1 MGHFA
6 QKPDL
11 TPGQG
16 RHQRLLRTPGTD
28 DLVRLPSVSFGPLVW
43 SIVAVLVA
51 LVVLA
56 LLVLG
61 ALRAVGRTT
70 TVLAAFTAL
79 LSDRAGMLRARV
91 AALRVRAG
99 RLGGPS
105 RSSGSVGIGPV
116 ESDVTTPGSASGSAS
131 GGVLR

>member
-1 MGHFA
+1 M
-6 QKPDL
+6 
-11 TPGQG
+11 
-16 RHQRLLRTPGTD
+16 
-28 DLVRLPSVSFGPLVW
+28 SFGPLVW

-56 LLVLG
+56 LLVLT

-91 AALRVRAG
+91 AALRVRASLLG
-99 RLGGPS
+99 RTSG
-105 RSSGSVGIGPV
+105 SSGSVAIGPV
-116 ESDVTTPGSASGSAS
+116 DSDVTMPVTVSGSGEVS
-131 GGVLR
+131 Q

>member
-1 MGHFA
+1 M
-6 QKPDL
+6 
-11 TPGQG
+11 
-16 RHQRLLRTPGTD
+16 
-28 DLVRLPSVSFGPLVW
+28 SFGPLVW

-51 LVVLA
+51 LVVLG
-56 LLVLG
+56 LLVLT

-99 RLGGPS
+99 RLG
-105 RSSGSVGIGPV
+105 RSSGTSGSVAIGPV
-116 ESDVTTPGSASGSAS
+116 DSAVTMPVPVSGPGGT
-131 GGVLR
+131 VQ

>member
-1 MGHFA
+1 
-6 QKPDL
+6 
-11 TPGQG
+11 
-16 RHQRLLRTPGTD
+16 
-28 DLVRLPSVSFGPLVW
+28 VSFGPLVW

-79 LSDRAGMLRARV
+79 VSDRTGTLRARV

-99 RLGGPS
+99 RLGGSSP
-105 RSSGSVGIGPV
+105 SSGSLTTGPV
-116 ESDVTTPGSASGSAS
+116 DSDVTVPGSAS
-131 GGVLR
+131 GGVVR